1 MAVEKL
7 VSPKAKCKWVN
18 VKRPHPE
25 YDVYQIN
32 LILPAKSKEAK
43 SWMGEI
49 DGWIENEVNS
59 SGAKAS
65 EYIPYK
71 EDGDD
76 IIFKFKQKATIKGR
90 GGDSREVKIMV
101 VDSQMKPCNVDIG
114 WGSTVKVSYSPVP
127 YTVNGKSG
135 VTMYF
140 NAVQVLDLVEY
151 EPSPF
156 EKEEGFEAEDGDE
169 IPSSENPF
177 VTSEQTDDSKQD
189 DDDF

>member
-1 MAVEKL
+1 MSAEKL
-7 VSPKAKCKWVN
+7 VSPKAKCKWVH

-25 YDVYQIN
+25 YDNYQIN
-32 LILPAKSKEAK
+32 LLLPVKSKEAK
-43 SWMGEI
+43 DLMGKI
-49 DGWIENEVNS
+49 DGWIANEVKS

-65 EYIPYK
+65 EHIPYK

-76 IIFKFKQKATIKGR
+76 ILFKFKQKPTIKGKNGEVR
-90 GGDSREVKIMV
+90 DVKIMV

-140 NAVQVLDLVEY
+140 NAVQVIDLVEY
-151 EPSPF
+151 EYETSAF
-156 EKEEGFEAEDGDE
+156 GKEEGFVAEEPAD
-169 IPSSENPF
+169 NPF
-177 VTSEQTDDSKQD
+177 VSSTEEVTTETDN
-189 DDDF
+189 DDF

>member
-1 MAVEKL
+1 MAIAKM

-32 LILPAKSKEAK
+32 LLLPSKSKQAK
-43 SWMGEI
+43 EWMAQI
-49 DGWIENEVNS
+49 DGWIADEVKS
-59 SGAKAS
+59 SGKKAS
-65 EYIPYK
+65 EFIPYK

-76 IIFKFKQKATIKGR
+76 IIFKFKQKASIKGKN
-90 GGDSREVKIMV
+90 GESRDVKIMV

-135 VTMYF
+135 VTLYF
-140 NAVQVLDLVEY
+140 NAVQVIELVEY
-151 EPSPF
+151 EGTDTSGF
-156 EKEEGFEAEDGDE
+156 SQEEGFVSEE
-169 IPSSENPF
+169 PSENPF
-177 VTSEQTDDSKQD
+177 VTSEDESTSDDEE
-189 DDDF
+189 DF